1 MDSSEADR
9 ALWFIS
15 PDPNLIDLDAVHRL
29 LQESYWANGRSK
41 ETIRE
46 SIANSVCFGVYLKA
60 DRRQVGFARVV
71 TDKATFAWICDV
83 IVDPAHQG
91 QGIGKA
97 LMAAVIEHPHV
108 RDTTAVL
115 GTRDAHGLYERF
127 GFERREMMRRSR
139 RQYG

>member
-1 MDSSEADR
+1 MDTNFPGE
-9 ALWFIS
+9 LPWFIS
-15 PDPNLIDLDAVHRL
+15 ADPALIDLDAVHRL

-91 QGIGKA
+91 KGIGKA
-97 LMAAVIEHPHV
+97 LMATVMEHPHV
-108 RDTTAVL
+108 RDAMALL